1 MEKDLL
7 ILNNKDL
14 FTKALHVKM
23 NQVAPVCTKME
34 PYEFRY
40 LLNNITP
47 LEGVWS
53 GVQLDTT
60 AEIEALIASPGYYDG
75 IAIKPMVDGEI
86 VLDDNITR
94 LTQMLFVGLVTGDY
108 SVDWV
113 TKWFYFDPR
122 GFNFYARS
130 FYMTGK
136 IKAHL
141 GGTPYREFEKKQR
154 AFELAHEVGYQ
165 EFRLAN
171 EEVDNEFINAI
182 LKLVSR
188 KGTPI
193 LLAIAGPTAAGKTEI
208 VDRLREQF
216 EARHQR
222 IAAIELDNFLLD
234 RDYREEHDIGS
245 FGVPA
250 LHFELL
256 KACIRDILAGNTIY
270 TPRYDF
276 IVATS
281 SHDLQGNLKPD
292 GVPVTIDPAEII
304 FIEGN
309 SPFLLPGMAEMV
321 GIKVVYL
328 TDDPVRLKRKWRR
341 DIDYRKKYNPYYLRN
356 RFFKEQPPMVGKNYQ
371 PQLEICDIFMDTT
384 NAALWVTPETK
395 KLLEENG
402 K

>member
-1 MEKDLL
+1 MKDASLL
-7 ILNNKDL
+7 ENRDL
-14 FTKALHVKM
+14 FCNALHTKM

-40 LLNNITP
+40 SLNNITP

-53 GVQLDTT
+53 GVRLETVET
-60 AEIEALIASPGYYDG
+60 IEGWITSMDFFEQ
-75 IAIKPMVDGEI
+75 IQIKPKVDDHI
-86 VLDDNITR
+86 VLDETITR
-94 LTQMLFVGLVTGDY
+94 LTQMLFTGLVTGDY

-113 TKWFYFDPR
+113 HKWFYFDPR
-122 GFNFYARS
+122 GFNFYVRS
-130 FYMTGK
+130 IYLTDE
-136 IKAHL
+136 IKSHL
-141 GGTPYREFEKKQR
+141 GGQPYRVYEPKQK

-165 EFRLAN
+165 DFRQSN
-171 EEVDNEFINAI
+171 EEVDQAFIDAI
-182 LKLVSR
+182 LTLVAQ

-208 VDRLREQF
+208 VDRLREMF
-216 EARHQR
+216 ETRQQK

-234 RDYREEHDIGS
+234 RDYREENNIGS
-245 FGVPA
+245 FGARA
-250 LHFELL
+250 LHFDLL
-256 KACIRDILAGNTIY
+256 SSCIRDILAGKTIQ

-292 GVPVTIDPAEII
+292 GRPVKIDPADII

-309 SPFLLPGMAEMV
+309 SPFLLPGMAELV

-341 DIDYRKKYNPYYLRN
+341 DIDYRKKYDPYYLRN
-356 RFFKEQPPMVGKNYQ
+356 RFFKEQPPMAVKNYQ
-371 PQLEICDIFMDTT
+371 PQLERCDIFVDTT
-384 NAALWVTPETK
+384 NAAMWVTQEIREMLVK
-395 KLLEENG
+395 G
-402 K
+402 R